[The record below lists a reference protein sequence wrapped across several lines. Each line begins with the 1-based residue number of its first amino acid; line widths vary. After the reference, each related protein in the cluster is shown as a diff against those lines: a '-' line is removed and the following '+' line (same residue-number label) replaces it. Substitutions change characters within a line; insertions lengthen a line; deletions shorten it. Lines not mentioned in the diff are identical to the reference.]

1 MKKKG
6 FLQNIDYSPYELDS
20 DDVSQELLE
29 LIESEFGDELEID
42 DTGSIKIRNVE
53 SPFIIAD
60 NDFDL
65 HEANNDLIEIGVKRS
80 KVVSFSG
87 GAFYIEYVKVEDTAV
102 VVQGNREEGYNIFIL
117 K

>member
-1 MKKKG
+1 MKKIE
-6 FLQNIDYSPYELDS
+6 IDYSTY
-20 DDVSQELLE
+20 DVE
-29 LIESEFGDELEID
+29 GDEVSKEILD
-42 DTGSIKIRNVE
+42 LIKEKYPYGLYGDFKLREVE

-65 HEANNDLIEIGVKRS
+65 RECNNHLIEIGVERS
-80 KVVSFSG
+80 KVVSFNG
-87 GAFYIEYVKVEDTAV
+87 GAFYIEYIKVADTAI

>member
-1 MKKKG
+1 MKK
-6 FLQNIDYSPYELDS
+6 IDYSPYGLNS
-20 DDVSQELLE
+20 DDVSQELIE
-29 LIESEFGDELEID
+29 LIEAEFGDELYID

-65 HEANNDLIEIGVKRS
+65 HEANNNLIEIGVKRN

-87 GAFYIEYVKVEDTAV
+87 GAFYIEYIKTDDTSI
-102 VVQGNREEGYNIFIL
+102 VVQGNSEEGYNIFIL